1 MTTVNRRHFIMSSLA
16 LPVALKASDLQSPN
30 NTIRLAIVGFNG
42 RGKAHINAY
51 LKMPNVEIAALCD
64 VDQSVVDSGLKAIES
79 AGKKR
84 PETYADIRRVLDDKS
99 IDAVSIATPNFHH
112 TLQTIWAVQAGKDV
126 YVEKPVSYNMFEAQQ
141 IIAASR
147 KYNRIVQDGTG
158 AQLWLHEAKKK
169 IQDGIIGDVYMARG
183 LVFKWRDTIG
193 RAKEEPVPPGVAYD
207 LWTGPAPAKPFT
219 KNRFHYSWHWQWDY
233 GNGDIGNQGAHQMH
247 SARTALG
254 VKYPTKISSMG
265 GHYLFDDDQETPNT
279 QLRDIR
285 VRGWREEKAARV
297 RSPSLDLEQ
306 RSGHRRA
313 LVADGRRRRAT
324 AADRRQHLVRIEGV
338 SRHEPRRLADL
349 HGPWTGTGPEVGSG
363 HRLPRFRQLH
373 RRRPQPEARGSARGR
388 RGGRHFDNADSPG
401 EHLVPHRAH
410 VVFRSRHLHVQ
421 RRRGSDGHVHAWS
434 VPGAVYRSE
443 RRRHADGVRPAEDPC
458 SLAGGRNRRSGDCG
472 EYGGPSC
479 AE

>member
-30 NTIRLAIVGFNG
+30 NTVRLAIVGFNG
-42 RGKAHINAY
+42 RGKAHINGY

-64 VDQSVVDSGLKAIES
+64 VDQSVVDSGLKTIQA

-84 PETYADIRRVLDDKS
+84 PETYADIRKVLDDKS

-169 IQDGIIGDVYMARG
+169 IEDGIIGDVYMARG

-219 KNRFHYSWHWQWDY
+219 KNRFHYNWHWQWDY

-279 QLRDIR
+279 QQATFEFEDGGKKKLLVFEVRHWISNNEAGIGERSSPIGGGAAQPLQTVGNIWYGSKGYLATSRD
-285 VRGWREEKAARV
+285 GWQTLMGPGQEPGSKSEADSAYPGFANFIDVV
-297 RSPSLDLEQ
+297 RSRKREDQLAEVEEGAISTMLIHLANISY
-306 RSGHRRA
+306 RT
-313 LVADGRRRRAT
+313 GRTLSFDPVTYTCKGDAEAT
-324 AADRRQHLVRIEGV
+324 AMFTRGQYRAPFTV
-338 SRHEPRRLADL
+338 PN
-349 HGPWTGTGPEVGSG
+349 VGAT
-363 HRLPRFRQLH
+363 RT
-373 RRRPQPEARGSARGR
+373 E
-388 RGGRHFDNADSPG
+388 
-401 EHLVPHRAH
+401 
-410 VVFRSRHLHVQ
+410 
-421 RRRGSDGHVHAWS
+421 
-434 VPGAVYRSE
+434 
-443 RRRHADGVRPAEDPC
+443 
-458 SLAGGRNRRSGDCG
+458 
-472 EYGGPSC
+472 
-479 AE
+479 